1 MECMKGKT
9 VLVTGSTDG
18 IGKQT
23 ALELARM
30 GAHVLIHGRDAGR
43 VLVTVNEIAGETGA
57 SVDGVTG
64 DFASLDQV
72 RRLATEVTSKVN
84 RLDVLVN
91 NAGSFFTE
99 RALTIDGFEM
109 SWQINH
115 LSPYLL
121 TVLLLEKLKSSAP
134 ARVVTVASS
143 AHAHAR
149 LDYDNLQS
157 EKEYKGTRAYSLSKL
172 GNMMATFYLAEKY
185 AGSGVT
191 FNCLHPG
198 VVDTKLLRASYKVPG
213 IDIEVGART
222 SIFLACSTGVEGVTG
237 KYFDECKE
245 VQPSALALDAVER
258 QRFMDVTDKMLGL
271 LKFN

>member
-1 MECMKGKT
+1 MVWMKGKT

-43 VLVTVNEIAGETGA
+43 VLATVNEIAGETGA
-57 SVDGVTG
+57 CVDGFTG
-64 DFASLDQV
+64 DYASLADV
-72 RRLATEVTSKVN
+72 RRLAAEVTKKIN

-91 NAGSFFTE
+91 NAGSFFDE
-99 RALTIDGFEM
+99 RCLTIDGFEM

-121 TVLLLEKLKSSAP
+121 TVLLLERLKSSAP

-149 LDYDNLQS
+149 LDYENLQG
-157 EKEYKGTRAYSLSKL
+157 EKEYKGIRAYNLSKL
-172 GNMMATFYLAEKY
+172 GNVMATLFLAEKY
-185 AGSGVT
+185 ESSGVT

-198 VVDTKLLRASYKVPG
+198 VVETKLLQASFKVPG
-213 IDIEVGART
+213 ITTEAGAKT
-222 SIFLACSTGVEGVTG
+222 SVFLACSTGVEGVSG

-245 VQPSALALDAVER
+245 IQPSPLALDAVER
-258 QRFMDVTDKMLGL
+258 KRFMDVTDKMLGL
-271 LKFN
+271 

>member
-1 MECMKGKT
+1 MKGKT

-30 GAHVLIHGRDAGR
+30 GAHVLIHGRDPSR
-43 VLVTVNEIAGETGA
+43 VLVTVNEIADETGA
-57 SVDGVTG
+57 SVEGFTG
-64 DFASLDQV
+64 DFGSLEQV
-72 RRLATEVTSKVN
+72 RHLAAEVVSKTN

-91 NAGSFFTE
+91 NAGSFFDE
-99 RALTIDGFEM
+99 RRLTGDGFEM
-109 SWQINH
+109 SWQVNH

-121 TVLLLEKLKSSAP
+121 TILLLEKLKASAL
-134 ARVVTVASS
+134 ARVVTVGSS

-149 LDYDNLQS
+149 LDYDNLQG

-172 GNMMATFYLAEKY
+172 GNMMVTFYLAEKY

-198 VVDTKLLRASYKVPG
+198 VVDTKLLRSSYKVPG
-213 IDIEVGART
+213 IDLETGAKT
-222 SIFLACSTGVEGVTG
+222 SVYLACSTGVEGVTG
-237 KYFDECKE
+237 RYFDECKE
-245 VQPSALALDAVER
+245 IQPSALVLDKGER
-258 QRFMDVTDKMLGL
+258 QRFMDVTNKMLGL
-271 LKFN
+271 

>member
-1 MECMKGKT
+1 MVWMKGKT

-43 VLVTVNEIAGETGA
+43 VMVTVNEIAGETGA
-57 SVDGVTG
+57 SVDGFTG
-64 DFASLDQV
+64 DFGSLDQV
-72 RRLATEVTSKVN
+72 RRLAENVAAKTK

-91 NAGSFFTE
+91 NAGSFFEE
-99 RALTIDGFEM
+99 RHLTGDGFEM

-121 TVLLLEKLKSSAP
+121 TVLLLDKLKKSVP

-149 LDYDNLQS
+149 LDYDNLQG

-172 GNMMATFYLAEKY
+172 GNVMATLYLAEMY
-185 AGSGVT
+185 ATKGVT

-198 VVDTKLLRASYKVPG
+198 VVETKLLRASFKVPG
-213 IDIEVGART
+213 IDLETGAKT
-222 SIFLACSTGVEGVTG
+222 SVYLACSTGVDGVTG

-245 VQPSALALDAVER
+245 IQPSSLALDKAER

-271 LKFN
+271 